1 MGADTEFERVYA
13 QALGARALP
22 EGAARD
28 YEAVSCLRQSGDKA
42 LWLARGRKDGGRCV
56 IKAAYGGQRRFLQA
70 EWDCLTELWNAG
82 ARCVPRPLRL
92 ESEGECAWRARAW
105 GEGETLADTVREQG
119 FLEERRVIRLGA
131 ALCDALSALHAR
143 GFICRDVKPENVVIT
158 PEETA
163 VLIDCDA
170 ARRFEPGKARDTVFV
185 VSHETAAP
193 EQYGF
198 SQSDERTDVYGAG
211 RTLLFLACGSYH
223 EKQLDRLR
231 LSRGLRRVLRRA
243 VSAQPERRYA
253 SAAALKAALQRC
265 RRLEHWPWA
274 AAALA
279 AGMAVLCA
287 CLRPAPA
294 GQAFSSFARNLTP
307 GQSLSQLFGLDYH
320 EGFQG
325 ERYQPMLDEAL
336 ACYAL
341 RDQDGLAA
349 SCEALVSAL
358 YADPGLLTGE
368 KLDYAQ
374 LDPLPEDFFSVS
386 PCQSISYGLW
396 YSGEVLRHSLG
407 AYHDYAADF
416 LRCLDDD
423 LHAAALG
430 RKTSSIYAYLQLPA
444 QRRGEV
450 LDYTLSDVV
459 FLLGKAIQTPPK

>member
-1 MGADTEFERVYA
+1 MIPPCSSIAT
-13 QALGARALP
+13 
-22 EGAARD
+22 
-28 YEAVSCLRQSGDKA
+28 
-42 LWLARGRKDGGRCV
+42 
-56 IKAAYGGQRRFLQA
+56 RRY
-70 EWDCLTELWNAG
+70 
-82 ARCVPRPLRL
+82 
-92 ESEGECAWRARAW
+92 
-105 GEGETLADTVREQG
+105 
-119 FLEERRVIRLGA
+119 
-131 ALCDALSALHAR
+131 
-143 GFICRDVKPENVVIT
+143 
-158 PEETA
+158 
-163 VLIDCDA
+163 
-170 ARRFEPGKARDTVFV
+170 EPGKARDTVFV

-211 RTLLFLACGSYH
+211 RTLMFLACGSYH

-243 VSAQPERRYA
+243 ASAQPERRYA
-253 SAAALKAALQRC
+253 G
-265 RRLEHWPWA
+265 

-287 CLRPAPA
+287 CLRPAPV

-320 EGFQG
+320 EAFQG
-325 ERYQPMLDEAL
+325 ERYQPMLDEVL

-349 SCEALVSAL
+349 SCESLVSAL

-374 LDPLPEDFFSVS
+374 VDPLPEDFFSVA
-386 PCQSISYGLW
+386 PYRSISYGLW
-396 YSGEVLRHSLG
+396 YGGEALRHSLG
-407 AYHDYAADF
+407 AYRDYAADF

-423 LHAAALG
+423 LHAAALEQ
-430 RKTSSIYAYLQLPA
+430 KTSSIYAYLQLPA
-444 QRRGEV
+444 ERRGEV